1 MFPEELV
8 ITNNLNDD
16 VLKTIEKHFFTTKS
30 ILDKNNIEYDDYHLI
45 KLLVLISHNFFIS
58 TRSTSN
64 SIVYEEFYNEINELN
79 NVMSLNPWDD
89 TIIKIILDRDC

>member
-30 ILDKNNIEYDDYHLI
+30 ILDKNNI
-45 KLLVLISHNFFIS
+45 S
-58 TRSTSN
+58 
-64 SIVYEEFYNEINELN
+64 
-79 NVMSLNPWDD
+79 MM
-89 TIIKIILDRDC
+89 III